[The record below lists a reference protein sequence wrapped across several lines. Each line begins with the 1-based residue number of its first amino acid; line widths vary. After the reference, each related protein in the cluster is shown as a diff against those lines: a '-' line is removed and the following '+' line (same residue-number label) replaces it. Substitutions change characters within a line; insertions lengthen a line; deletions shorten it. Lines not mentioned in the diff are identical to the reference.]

1 MKIAFDISYIQK
13 KRAGIGRAAL
23 NLLQGLLEHDRVNE
37 YILHGWSYSLDIETI
52 KIFKKH
58 NVQLSLLKIP
68 GNIKRFF
75 WNQFRTPNI
84 EYFLKSINIFHS
96 SDPFLPPLH
105 TAKGIITIH
114 DLVYKKYPHL
124 LQKEVLKWD
133 SHIIKSIQR
142 ANAIITPSN
151 QSRNDIIEFF
161 PSAADKINVVHF
173 PIEPIF
179 TNIPDPNYDSFIKS
193 KYNLDNPF
201 ILFVGTIEPR
211 KNIVNLIK
219 AFEMF
224 QLKHKSPPQLVICGK
239 PGWMYEDIFKT
250 MKGPSVVGK
259 IRYFNYLPE
268 KELASLYRLA
278 HIFVFPSVYEGYGFP
293 VLEAMAS
300 GTPVITSNT
309 SSLKEIAEGAAIL
322 VDPTSIDEF
331 ADSMIKLSENDSL
344 RNELSRKGLERI
356 KLFNSATA
364 AEQVLNIYKQL
375 MNKNK

>member
-1 MKIAFDISYIQK
+1 MIIAFDISYIQK

-23 NLLQGLLEHDRVNE
+23 SVLQNLLEHDRTNE
-37 YILHGWSYSLDIETI
+37 YILHGWSFSLDIETI
-52 KIFKKH
+52 KIFKKP

-68 GNIKRFF
+68 GNIKRFY
-75 WNQFRTPNI
+75 WNRFRTPNI

-96 SDPFLPPLH
+96 SDPLLPPLH
-105 TAKGIITIH
+105 TAKSIITIH
-114 DLVYKKYPHL
+114 DLSYKKYPYL
-124 LQKEVLKWD
+124 FQKQVLNWD
-133 SHIIKSIQR
+133 KYILKSIKR
-142 ANAIITPSN
+142 ADAIITPSD

-161 PSAADKINVVHF
+161 PSAVDKINVVHF
-173 PIEPIF
+173 PIESIF
-179 TNIPDPNYDSFIKS
+179 TNIPETNYDSLIKS

-211 KNIVNLIK
+211 KNLVNLIR

-224 QLKHKSPPQLVICGK
+224 QHKHKSPLQLVICGK
-239 PGWMYEDIFKT
+239 LGWLYRDIFEAIKQSSIVST
-250 MKGPSVVGK
+250 

-278 HIFVFPSVYEGYGFP
+278 RIFVFPSLYEGYGFP
-293 VLEAMAS
+293 VLESMAS

-322 VDPTSIDEF
+322 VDPTNVDEL
-331 ADSMIKLSENDSL
+331 ADAMMRLSENDSL
-344 RNELSRKGLERI
+344 RTELSRRGLERI
-356 KLFNSATA
+356 KFFNPETA

-375 MNKNK
+375 S